1 MRQFGCIEI
10 TLLDA
15 LLMRDAIRPLTRVD
29 PYDQMTM
36 IRFCEKLY
44 DGILK
49 MKTSE
54 LAAINI
60 AVEEQ
65 EALFIN
71 QFVGNEDWQN
81 ALAILEQTWLALY
94 ELRNQRVYPRPE
106 RAPAPIEAEMAPV
119 MGEVAANDTA
129 AWQA

>member
-10 TLLDA
+10 TLMDA
-15 LLMRDAIRPLTRVD
+15 LLLRDAIRPLAKVE
-29 PYDQMTM
+29 PYDPATM

-49 MKTSE
+49 MKAGQLES
-54 LAAINI
+54 INI
-60 AVEEQ
+60 ALEEH

-81 ALAILEQTWLALY
+81 ALAVLEQSWLALY

-106 RAPAPIEAEMAPV
+106 RAASSMPLQVQPASDTPV
-119 MGEVAANDTA
+119 A
-129 AWQA
+129 

>member
-10 TLLDA
+10 TLTDA
-15 LLMRDAIRPLTRVD
+15 LLMRDAIRPLARVD
-29 PYDQMTM
+29 PYDQATM

-49 MKTSE
+49 IKSNG
-54 LAAINI
+54 LGAINV
-60 AVEEQ
+60 ALEEQ

-81 ALAILEQTWLALY
+81 ALQILEQSWLVLY
-94 ELRNQRVYPRPE
+94 ELRNQHAYPRV
-106 RAPAPIEAEMAPV
+106 AAPV
-119 MGEVAANDTA
+119 PSSADLVIAPDTNHA
-129 AWQA
+129 EHLL